1 MCVCDL
7 HVWIDEA
14 SLVCMATCD
23 LQVVYLAP
31 NICALRFISPSRI
44 HTPVICWRFLC
55 DIFVDFL
62 WNIDPAFC
70 RVCPIPCGSVDTMLN
85 EVGERVWQRGWS
97 G

>member
-1 MCVCDL
+1 
-7 HVWIDEA
+7 
-14 SLVCMATCD
+14 MATCD

-55 DIFVDFL
+55 DIFVDFP

-70 RVCPIPCGSVDTMLN
+70 HVCPVPCGSVDSMLK
-85 EVGERVWQRGWS
+85 EGGERVWRRGQRGRCD
-97 G
+97 GDVC